1 MNSHKFAEA
10 KQKFSPTKWSKYVIM
25 FSGAIIIVGII
36 MIAVMGFNLG
46 MDFTGGNIIQVQTN
60 QSITDEQ
67 YEEIVNTAGEILS
80 EQGLTISQSQREG
93 QGSDISVSI
102 QYQNLV
108 GVDDMSTINNEIN
121 FIITF

>member
-46 MDFTGGNIIQVQTN
+46 MDIKKDPIRIWSYYNTESSVPYNAELVVNNRLIQRLH
-60 QSITDEQ
+60 S
-67 YEEIVNTAGEILS
+67 
-80 EQGLTISQSQREG
+80 
-93 QGSDISVSI
+93 
-102 QYQNLV
+102 
-108 GVDDMSTINNEIN
+108 
-121 FIITF
+121 